1 MINKHRPHIGHN
13 HRSAFTLVEMLV
25 SVTLVL
31 LIMSLFVSILGLA
44 TDTVKLQRGIAQND
58 QRARALVTTVRSDF
72 QKRTQRNIIPYYPT
86 EDPTTSPTPFGARS
100 GYLYISTNNPASYHD
115 DIIQFTVD
123 AKLVQ
128 QDQNDAMYYG
138 ASKLLYDM
146 EAEVTLGAGSHQ
158 WDIRSNPGQPEADD
172 QNISVNNL
180 SASNGAE
187 LMYFLRNGQ
196 LIRRVS
202 LLRDPGPIEVPGN
215 HNQPRSSTTRP
226 SPQPAGYEYLGDR
239 SLGVPFNPSSP
250 DPPHPPSP
258 LQTPPS
264 PYLDAGA
271 AGGGRFFYV
280 SAAGSVVNS
289 DDFLTH
295 FDFSARPTLNVN
307 NHPTNALFMG
317 IDALNNEPAAGFFP
331 LANPKYRWG
340 FNPVTGFSREHDGA
354 DTQRFI
360 GRFVHAETSD
370 PDFNWPLAPS
380 AVGNG
385 NPMDVVGTVVTPA
398 TTGVV
403 TQFNGG
409 PTDHGRG
416 GHRRVEDVLMT
427 NVHELRIEI
436 FDEALGRY
444 VTPGYGGLGDL
455 DSAVGDYH
463 IRRNLQ
469 FETGTGFKYG
479 PLAPAASSPQPA
491 VFDTWHREIN
501 NIDFDGDGTI
511 EISETQPPYIAYRY
525 NPPRQNDARPGPS
538 SPLAPTGTASYWEV
552 NQLYGLGAVVFAPPK
567 VATSNGWDVS
577 NDGLFQWTDDSTAI
591 PDQAFQIAY
600 ICVKAGTSDNVLPSA
615 AWPTTPG
622 RVVAD
627 GTVVWE
633 AVDNRRPLKSVR
645 MTIRVKDQASDQ
657 IRQLTMNLSLTD
669 D

>member
-158 WDIRSNPGQPEADD
+158 TGVLSNPGQPEADD
-172 QNISVNNL
+172 QNILVNDL
-180 SASNGAE
+180 AASNGAE

-202 LLRDPGPIEVPGN
+202 LLRDPGPIETSGN
-215 HNQPRSSTTRP
+215 HNQPRSSTPRP
-226 SPQPAGYEYLGDR
+226 SPQPEGYEYLVDK
-239 SLGVPFNPSSP
+239 SKPLVPP
-250 DPPHPPSP
+250 
-258 LQTPPS
+258 
-264 PYLDAGA
+264 GA

-280 SAAGSVVNS
+280 SAGGSVVNS

-295 FDFSARPTLNVN
+295 FDFSARPTLDGNY
-307 NHPTNALFMG
+307 HPTNALFMG

-436 FDEALGRY
+436 LDEALGRY

-469 FETGTGFKYG
+469 IETGTGTEFKYG

-491 VFDTWHREIN
+491 VFDTWHPEV
-501 NIDFDGDGTI
+501 DLGSGH
-511 EISETQPPYIAYRY
+511 ISETQPPYIAYRY
-525 NPPRQNDARPGPS
+525 NPPQQNDDPPGPS
-538 SPLAPTGTASYWEV
+538 SPLAPTGDASYWKSGEPYV
-552 NQLYGLGAVVFAPPK
+552 FGNVIFAPPK
-567 VATSNGWDVS
+567 VATSKGWDVS